1 MGTKKTHK
9 PLPALQPLTVVTPL
23 SCLDRVVSERQA
35 AEILGLS
42 YFTLRR
48 EVQAGRG
55 PARVRLSEYRV
66 GYRLSELYR
75 YLEERTEKS
84 GGLAVRHHGPP
95 APPLA

>member
-9 PLPALQPLTVVTPL
+9 PLPALQSLTVVTPL

-48 EVQAGRG
+48 EVRAGRG
-55 PARVRLSEYRV
+55 PARVRLSEKRV
-66 GYRLSELYR
+66 GYRLSSIYEH
-75 YLEERTEKS
+75 LEQNTEKS
-84 GGLAVRHHGPP
+84 GVKL
-95 APPLA
+95 